1 MKPPGMKRKYP
12 HSLPLTAL
20 LLGTLFIL
28 AALVTILALIVR
40 DIYTAEPVSA
50 RLNGEGH
57 LSTSPPV
64 VPTATAADG
73 RIAVPTPFP
82 PAPTNTTAPTPAPSP
97 TWTEIPP
104 PPVVIPP
111 DPSYPPDTATISDIV
126 GFEQS
131 LTLDCESRSA
141 VDWAAYFGV
150 NISEFEFVDA
160 LPRSDDP
167 NKGFVGDP
175 NGYPQQLP
183 PYSYGVHAAPVAR
196 LLRSYGLPAEDL
208 YGLDMDTLK
217 AEIAA
222 GQPVIVW
229 VTVYTRRGYAVDYVT
244 SDGETV
250 RVAPNE
256 HTVII
261 IGYDPEGV
269 MVLDGSEV
277 YHRSWGLFQDSFGVL
292 GNMAIVYSK

>member
-1 MKPPGMKRKYP
+1 MESQDTKGRRN
-12 HSLPLTAL
+12 HSLSLTAL
-20 LLGTLFIL
+20 LLSILVIL

-40 DIYTAEPVSA
+40 DIYKMDHVSA
-50 RLNGEGH
+50 RLDGEDP
-57 LSTSPPV
+57 LTTNLMV
-64 VPTATAADG
+64 VATATATEG

-82 PAPTNTTAPTPAPSP
+82 PPPTRTPAPFPIPSP
-97 TWTEIPP
+97 TWTEVP

-111 DPSYPPDTATISDIV
+111 DPSFSPETATISDIV

-196 LLRSYGLPAEDL
+196 LLRSFGLPAEDR

-222 GQPVIVW
+222 GQPVIAW

-244 SDGETV
+244 ADGDTV

-269 MVLDGSEV
+269 MVLDGSEI

-292 GNMAIVYSK
+292 GNMAIVYSE